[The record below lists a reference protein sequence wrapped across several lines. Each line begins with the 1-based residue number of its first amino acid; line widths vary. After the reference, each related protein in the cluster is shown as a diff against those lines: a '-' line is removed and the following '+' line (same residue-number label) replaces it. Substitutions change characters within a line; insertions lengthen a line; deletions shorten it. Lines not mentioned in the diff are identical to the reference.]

1 MFFQVCTLPVVP
13 PFKFQDVS
21 VVTGAKKM
29 SGQYSSSNFAE
40 KLVKQKGSGYHVIIG
55 VLVLI
60 IGLAIGM
67 ATSNNL
73 ITYGTLVIGVS
84 LIISAFLMIINQYER
99 AVILRLGKYQRQV
112 GPGIQTRLPFAD
124 NILVI
129 DIREKVSEFK
139 AERMLTKDN
148 VPVTID
154 AILRYKIIDERAKDA
169 ILNVENFNQMIQQVS
184 QTTLRNNI
192 GSSQFQDVLS
202 KREEINQH
210 VKTIISAEASSW
222 GIEVTGVE
230 IRQVIIPQEL
240 ESAMSMQA
248 QAEREKSAR
257 VTYGESEILV
267 AKKFEE
273 AARVYADNPVAYA
286 LRQSNMLYESIKVQG
301 NTIVMIPSE
310 SLNAMGFGNLG
321 TTIAYLEST
330 KKAVTQQKS
339 KDSQANQENGSL

>member
-1 MFFQVCTLPVVP
+1 LF
-13 PFKFQDVS
+13 PFKLQDVS
-21 VVTGAKKM
+21 IISGVKM
-29 SGQYSSSNFAE
+29 SGQYMPFNFAE
-40 KLVKQKGSGYHVIIG
+40 KLIKQKGSGYHVILG
-55 VLVLI
+55 VLILI
-60 IGLAIGM
+60 IGLGIGLS
-67 ATSNNL
+67 TNNNS
-73 ITYGTLVIGVS
+73 ITLGSLVLGIA
-84 LIISAFLMIINQYER
+84 LIISSFLMIINQYER

-124 NILVI
+124 NILVV

-154 AILRYKIIDERAKDA
+154 AILRYKIIEARAKDA

-210 VKTIISAEASSW
+210 VKTIIATEASSW

-248 QAEREKSAR
+248 QAEREKNAR

-267 AKKFEE
+267 AQKFEE

-330 KKAVTQQKS
+330 KQAVANQKS
-339 KDSQANQENGSL
+339 KDDKAKQEKNSQ

>member
-1 MFFQVCTLPVVP
+1 MQECAYNIRYRKLSTGYLP
-13 PFKFQDVS
+13 FNFSEKFI
-21 VVTGAKKM
+21 
-29 SGQYSSSNFAE
+29 
-40 KLVKQKGSGYHVIIG
+40 KQKGSGYHVIIG
-55 VLVLI
+55 VLIFI
-60 IGLAIGM
+60 IGIGIGLSIGNKLILYGSLA
-67 ATSNNL
+67 L
-73 ITYGTLVIGVS
+73 GTA

-99 AVILRLGKYQRQV
+99 AIILRLGKYQRQV

-124 NILVI
+124 NVLVV

-139 AERMLTKDN
+139 AERMLTRDN

-154 AILRYKIIDERAKDA
+154 AILRYKIIEARAKDA

-210 VKTIISAEASSW
+210 IKTVIASEASNW

-257 VTYGESEILV
+257 VTYGESEVLV
-267 AKKFEE
+267 AKQFEE
-273 AARVYADNPVAYA
+273 AAKVYSDNPVAYA
-286 LRQSNMLYESIKVQG
+286 LRQANMLYESLKIQG
-301 NTIVMIPSE
+301 NTIIMIPSE
-310 SLNAMGFGNLG
+310 SLNSMGFGNLA

-330 KKAVTQQKS
+330 KKAVAQQKS
-339 KDSQANQENGSL
+339 KDDKTKQKDDDLQ

>member
-1 MFFQVCTLPVVP
+1 
-13 PFKFQDVS
+13 
-21 VVTGAKKM
+21 M
-29 SGQYSSSNFAE
+29 SSGYSPYDFAY
-40 KLVKQKGSGYHVIIG
+40 KLVSQKGSGSHVIIG
-55 VLVLI
+55 ILILIVGIGIGLSYQNELI
-60 IGLAIGM
+60 IYLAIAAG
-67 ATSNNL
+67 
-73 ITYGTLVIGVS
+73 
-84 LIISAFLMIINQYER
+84 IIFIVSAFLMIIKQYER
-99 AVILRLGKYQRQV
+99 AIILRLGKYNRQV
-112 GPGIQTRLPFAD
+112 GPGVQTRLPFAD
-124 NILVI
+124 NVLVV

-154 AILRYKIIDERAKDA
+154 AILRYKIIEQRAKDA

-192 GSSQFQDVLS
+192 GSSLFQDILS
-202 KREEINQH
+202 KREEINSH
-210 VKTIISAEASSW
+210 VRTTIESEASNW
-222 GIEVTGVE
+222 GVEVTGVE

-257 VTYGESEILV
+257 VTYGESEVLV

-273 AARVYADNPVAYA
+273 AAKVYSENPVAYA

-301 NTIVMIPSE
+301 STIVMVPSE
-310 SLNAMGFGNLG
+310 SLNSMGFGNLA

-330 KKAVTQQKS
+330 KKAVKKQKS
-339 KDSQANQENGSL
+339 DDAKTKQE

>member
-1 MFFQVCTLPVVP
+1 
-13 PFKFQDVS
+13 
-21 VVTGAKKM
+21 M

-60 IGLAIGM
+60 VGLAIGM

-73 ITYGTLVIGVS
+73 VTYGTLVIGIS

-248 QAEREKSAR
+248 QAEREKNAR

-330 KKAVTQQKS
+330 KKAVAQQKS
-339 KDSQANQENGSL
+339 KDPQAKQENNSPM

>member
-1 MFFQVCTLPVVP
+1 MSSGYS
-13 PFKFQDVS
+13 PF
-21 VVTGAKKM
+21 
-29 SGQYSSSNFAE
+29 NFAE
-40 KLVKQKGSGYHVIIG
+40 RFVKQKGSGYHVILGIII
-55 VLVLI
+55 LI
-60 IGLAIGM
+60 IGFGIGLAFDIK
-67 ATSNNL
+67 S
-73 ITYGTLVIGVS
+73 IIYGS
-84 LIISAFLMIINQYER
+84 LALGISIIISAFLMIIKQYER
-99 AVILRLGKYQRQV
+99 AIILRLGKFQRQV
-112 GPGIQTRLPFAD
+112 GPGVQTRLPFAD
-124 NILVI
+124 NILVV
-129 DIREKVSEFK
+129 DVREKVSEFK

-154 AILRYKIIDERAKDA
+154 AILRYKIIEERAKDA

-192 GSSQFQDVLS
+192 GSSLFQDVLS

-210 VKTIISAEASSW
+210 VKTIIANEASNW

-248 QAEREKSAR
+248 QAEREKNAR
-257 VTYGESEILV
+257 VTYGDSEVLV

-273 AARVYADNPVAYA
+273 ASKVYADNPVAYA

-301 NTIVMIPSE
+301 NTIVMVPSE

-330 KKAVTQQKS
+330 KKAVAKQKS
-339 KDSQANQENGSL
+339 KDKDAQQKDAIS